1 MENME
6 SPWMTWSWISLL
18 LLVQLRGYWG
28 CMEEERMALLEFKSS
43 FNATDYI
50 GGAFLPSWVDDKGS
64 DCCTWERVICSP
76 TTGRITQLS
85 LNDVRDNNL
94 GPAAWYL
101 NTTLFL
107 PFEELLYLDLSGI
120 FNGCF
125 RNEGGRG
132 RVPPGLKK
140 LQVLNLSDNQ
150 LNSSILP
157 FLGALTSLETLSLR
171 SNELEGSL
179 PLREF
184 SQLRNLKILDL
195 SQNRLGSG
203 SLTIQGNFT
212 KRTVQYT
219 RLPPI
224 QGVKRLS
231 KLERLDLSENHFD
244 KSILKFVGAFPS
256 LNTLSLGSNGMEG
269 SLSAHALEAL
279 SKLEILDLSYNSFT
293 WSIPPSIGNLSSLK
307 HLSLAYNR
315 FNGSLPIQG
324 LCKLKSLQDL
334 VLGGNSFEGV
344 IPSCLSNLTSLRMLD
359 LSENQLR
366 GSIPSSLITSL
377 TSLEYISLENNNFE
391 GAFWFGSFANSSRL
405 EVVKLSSGGNKLEV
419 QTEYPSWVPSFQL
432 KVLVLTNCNL
442 NKPAGII
449 PKFLSLQY
457 DLREIDLSHN
467 SLRGNLPSW
476 LLHNKTKLELLNVQ
490 NNSLTGHLN
499 LTSRLSLNIS
509 WLFISENHFH
519 GQLPANIGEVLPNL
533 EVLHASQ
540 NNFEGSIPSSIG
552 EMRNLFTLDLSN
564 NNFSGEI
571 PEQLAIG
578 CQSLV
583 SLKLSNNKLQGQI
596 FPKLSNLTRLIE
608 LYLDGNHFS
617 GNALNGAYEG
627 FLLVRLDI
635 GNNYISGKIPSWI
648 GNFTGLVTLDMRDNL
663 FEGHIPTEIGNLKE
677 LYLLDLSGNF
687 LSGPI
692 PLSSDSPS
700 LRFIHLGRNG
710 FRGSLPISLLN
721 SSSSLVTLDIG
732 GNNFSGHIPYWIGEF
747 SELRILLFEGNNLQG
762 PIPPQLCQL
771 KKIRIMDL
779 SNNTISGSIPK
790 CFSDIPFGRSEFRE
804 YMFMET
810 GAGTRYS
817 LQSYKYQSVV
827 EGNNDYDADE
837 VFENKPEKVKFTT
850 KRRSNSYEGSILDF
864 MSGLDLSSN
873 LLTGEIPPEM
883 GNLNEILALNLSHNQ
898 FSGSISK
905 SFSNLT
911 QIESLDLSHNNL
923 SGQIPLELTELPFLA
938 IFSVAYNN
946 LSGKTPDMKAQFATF
961 DIDSYEGNPFLCGPP
976 LLRNCTTGVES
987 KVAPATY
994 LDDGMDL
1001 VSFYASFAVSYVMCL
1016 LALAFILYINSYWRR
1031 IWFGLIEAG
1040 IYSCYD
1046 FVFTTVH
1053 KFSSHRR
1060 T

>member
-315 FNGSLPIQG
+315 FNGSLPIQ
-324 LCKLKSLQDL
+324 
-334 VLGGNSFEGV
+334 
-344 IPSCLSNLTSLRMLD
+344 
-359 LSENQLR
+359 
-366 GSIPSSLITSL
+366 
-377 TSLEYISLENNNFE
+377 
-391 GAFWFGSFANSSRL
+391 
-405 EVVKLSSGGNKLEV
+405 
-419 QTEYPSWVPSFQL
+419 
-432 KVLVLTNCNL
+432 
-442 NKPAGII
+442 
-449 PKFLSLQY
+449 
-457 DLREIDLSHN
+457 
-467 SLRGNLPSW
+467 
-476 LLHNKTKLELLNVQ
+476 
-490 NNSLTGHLN
+490 
-499 LTSRLSLNIS
+499 
-509 WLFISENHFH
+509 
-519 GQLPANIGEVLPNL
+519 
-533 EVLHASQ
+533 
-540 NNFEGSIPSSIG
+540 
-552 EMRNLFTLDLSN
+552 
-564 NNFSGEI
+564 GEI